1 MIFVY
6 NANGELLNKVPE
18 KVYQGSNKANT
29 VYFFAPFSS
38 VSLVDLSFALP
49 NGELRPK
56 RLMTRVEDFTATEL
70 KIGTEN
76 LTCWAYDL
84 NQAVTTY
91 AGEVT
96 LQFFVT
102 NGGETVATNPAVFT
116 VEKGVPPIEPDADI
130 DTYENVISSVSAL
143 IDVMGQDIVDYI
155 DQSEEK
161 IIEKTNAVNVR
172 INEVNENIGA
182 VNTRIDEVNENIDK
196 VNGDI
201 ANIDKKVSDNS
212 GEIDRLSE
220 DISGAL
226 LKLSTV
232 YTYKGSVLLKEDL
245 PTQNLTI
252 GDVYNVEY
260 TGTNYAWTGTEWDS
274 LGGIADIITDK
285 TLTLEN
291 VPADAGKVGR
301 EINLLAER
309 VGEALIGLSEKQDVL
324 TAGKYISIK
333 NNVISLDIDTAEGGS
348 Y

>member
-49 NGELRPK
+49 NGESRPK

-143 IDVMGQDIVDYI
+143 IGVMENNIADYI
-155 DQSEEK
+155 DESEER
-161 IIEKTNAVNVR
+161 ITEKTSGGYEFELSSDVL
-172 INEVNENIGA
+172 EVMPYGVA
-182 VNTRIDEVNENIDK
+182 AD
-196 VNGDI
+196 
-201 ANIDKKVSDNS
+201 
-212 GEIDRLSE
+212 
-220 DISGAL
+220 L
-226 LKLSTV
+226 LKS
-232 YTYKGSVLLKEDL
+232 
-245 PTQNLTI
+245 
-252 GDVYNVEY
+252 DVSAEY
-260 TGTNYAWTGTEWDS
+260 GNIYAVRY
-274 LGGIADIITDK
+274 
-285 TLTLEN
+285 EN
-291 VPADAGKVGR
+291 M
-301 EINLLAER
+301 
-309 VGEALIGLSEKQDVL
+309 KQQIDTRYQ
-324 TAGKYISIK
+324 TASISI
-333 NNVISLDIDTAEGGS
+333 EGGVNI
-348 Y
+348 

>member
-143 IDVMGQDIVDYI
+143 IDAMGQDIADYI

-161 IIEKTNAVNVR
+161 IIKETN
-172 INEVNENIGA
+172 A

-245 PTQNLTI
+245 PTQNLAI

-291 VPADAGKVGR
+291 VPADAEKVGR
-301 EINLLAER
+301 EINSLAER

-324 TAGKYISIK
+324 TAGKYISIE
-333 NNVISLDIDTAEGGS
+333 NNVISLDIESAEGGS